1 MFNIKGTKLFSME
14 EQALQN
20 IMDEIKE
27 LRLLYQT
34 LVDKLVQVDKAT
46 PEEVEALQSDDE
58 YASEEELFKKL
69 G

>member
-1 MFNIKGTKLFSME
+1 MFNIEGTKLFSME
-14 EQALQN
+14 KQALQT
-20 IMDEIKE
+20 IMDELKE

-46 PEEVEALQSDDE
+46 PEEEEALQSDDE
-58 YASEEELFKKL
+58 YASEEELFDKL

>member
-1 MFNIKGTKLFSME
+1 ME

-20 IMDEIKE
+20 IMEELKE

-46 PEEVEALQSDDE
+46 PDEEKAMQSDDA
-58 YASEEELFKKL
+58 YASEKELFKAL

>member
-1 MFNIKGTKLFSME
+1 MFNFKGTKLFSME

-34 LVDKLVQVDKAT
+34 LVDKLVQGDKAT

>member
-1 MFNIKGTKLFSME
+1 ME

-20 IMDEIKE
+20 IMEELKE

-46 PEEVEALQSDDE
+46 PDEEEALQSDDE
-58 YASEEELFKKL
+58 YASEDELFKAL
-69 G
+69 S